1 MELLKH
7 KSFLADCML
16 SDKDIL
22 NEGFLEFASGA
33 FRELKKFNDFLN
45 NA

>member
-1 MELLKH
+1 MLKN

-16 SDKDIL
+16 SDKDVL
-22 NEGFLEFASGA
+22 SEGFLDFAVGA

-45 NA
+45 RV